1 MEKKIERLNGE
12 LVISFVANGE
22 EWANAQK
29 KQFNKLAA
37 KLNVPGF
44 RKGKVPANIAKGR
57 INPAEVLH
65 EAMFAIVN
73 KEYAEVIQEEK
84 IAQFSQPGL
93 EVNKVSETELECVV
107 RVALPPVVKLGAYTG
122 IEVELEE
129 VSVSEEDVNA
139 AINKKLNENATLM
152 LKEGEAA
159 LGDTVVIDF
168 KGYVDNIPF
177 EGGEAKA
184 YELKLGS
191 NSFIPGFEDQL
202 VGIKAGELRTVTVTF
217 PENYIENLASKE
229 ATFDCLCH
237 DVKETILP
245 ALDDEF
251 VKELNIAGIETVEA
265 YKEKLSQDILNEKT
279 RNANNVRLEK
289 IINTAVDNAEV
300 ELADSI
306 VTEEAKAQIENIK
319 KQVESNGLKFE
330 DYLKVNNVDE
340 AQFLEAR
347 KAEAAHNLKGM
358 LVIEEICRKE
368 NIVVDS
374 KALNT
379 KYEELAKMYNM
390 KIEDVRKALEPQKN
404 ELLRNLRNELFTKF
418 MLANNSKKEET
429 VEE

>member
-65 EAMFAIVN
+65 EAMFAVVN
-73 KEYAEVIQEEK
+73 KEYAEVVQAEK
-84 IAQFSQPGL
+84 IAPFSQPGL
-93 EVNKVSETELECVV
+93 EVNKISEAELECVV

-129 VSVSEEDVNA
+129 VSVTEEDVNA

-152 LKEGEAA
+152 LKEGEAV

-168 KGYVDNIPF
+168 KGYVDSIPF

-306 VTEEAKAQIENIK
+306 ILEEAKAQIENIK

-330 DYLKVNNVDE
+330 DYLKVNNADE